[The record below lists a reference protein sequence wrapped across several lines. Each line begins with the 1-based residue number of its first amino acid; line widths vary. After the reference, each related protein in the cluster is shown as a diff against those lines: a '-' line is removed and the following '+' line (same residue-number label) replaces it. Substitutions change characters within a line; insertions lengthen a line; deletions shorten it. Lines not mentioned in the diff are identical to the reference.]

1 MKEIKNAIL
10 IFAVFS
16 IILGIIYPVVITGIS
31 QLAFPHQANG
41 NLITENGNVIGSELI
56 GQNFSSPGYFHGRPS
71 AIDYDPITSGGSN
84 LGPTNQELMD
94 RIDKRIQKIK
104 LEESL
109 PSNFTVPSDMVLS
122 SGSGLEGYIYV
133 DSARLQVPRIAK
145 ARELSETEVEKV
157 IDNNIESPWL
167 GTGSPMV
174 NVLKLN
180 LDLDDLRK

>member
-31 QLAFPHQANG
+31 QVAFLHQANG

-56 GQNFSSPGYFHGRPS
+56 GQNFSSPEYFHGRPS
-71 AIDYDPITSGGSN
+71 AIDYDPIISGGSN

-94 RIDKRIQKIK
+94 LIDERIQKIK

-109 PSNFTVPSDMVLS
+109 PSNFTVPNDMVLS

-145 ARELSETEVEKV
+145 ARGLSETEVEKV

-180 LDLDDLRK
+180 LDLDNLRK